1 MNKNIWETLWDYTPN
16 GLLVINENYE
26 IQIINPAFVNY
37 FGLNNVDI
45 LGRKVSDFFPD
56 IEDFVE
62 ILIGETHCIKQVKE
76 RSNLGLT
83 FSETTFRVG
92 TQGLVAKIFHNISP
106 QNKELEILKQQIT
119 DDVQN
124 IVEKQMIT
132 VQEIASLLGKTS
144 AETKASVNKLLHI
157 LKDER

>member
-26 IQIINPAFVNY
+26 IQIINPAFVDY
-37 FGLNNVDI
+37 FKLNNVDI

-56 IEDFVE
+56 IEEFVE
-62 ILIGETHCIKQVKE
+62 ILIGETQCIKKVKE